1 MMQKLFNIWTG
12 VLLLVLIVSWTII
25 SIKFGNIKTYQ
36 VVISNMFIYI
46 AYIIYLLRFYKY
58 KRDQK
63 EY

>member
-1 MMQKLFNIWTG
+1 MKRIFNIWTG
-12 VLLLVLIVSWTII
+12 MLLLVLIVSWTII

-46 AYIIYLLRFYKY
+46 AYILYLIRFYKY

-63 EY
+63 E